1 METDIFLGFTL
12 EFEDPLYSEQ
22 TMREWQTVWKI
33 VCEMA
38 YNPDSSQYPIIHTF
52 GSYSN
57 EIEDLNT
64 YAINS
69 RRIKNHKL
77 LCFEHVWKDY
87 KKQKAITNTSLK
99 ELYIPRLFVNQDGL
113 DFIRKT
119 FPSCSIIFWAE

>member
-38 YNPDSSQYPIIHTF
+38 YNPGSFQYPIIHTF

-64 YAINS
+64 YTINS

-99 ELYIPRLFVNQDGL
+99 ELYIPRLFVNQDAL

-119 FPSCSIIFWAE
+119 FTSCSIIFWAE